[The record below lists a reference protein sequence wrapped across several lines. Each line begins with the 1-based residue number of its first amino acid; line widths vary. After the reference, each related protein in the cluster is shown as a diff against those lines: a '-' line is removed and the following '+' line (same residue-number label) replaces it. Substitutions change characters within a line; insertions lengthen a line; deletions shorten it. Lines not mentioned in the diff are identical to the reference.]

1 MQLVFEMNLLPY
13 IKYQDNLFFISIN
26 LISISIIMNNGRV
39 NIMGPNTGDIFK
51 LYEQVPLNNE
61 STSYKDA
68 MAGNWQSTVLSDA
81 FFSAENIRIIQNAI
95 KASVYHMSKTSFV
108 IGDQNEDTLKII
120 MRSTFLQYSSNKPH
134 RITEQIVAL
143 NKLVVDYCAPQILSE
158 AKAYTRYKHDVSTI
172 ATPMER
178 PKSTMH
184 SNTLYF
190 KGWF

>member
-1 MQLVFEMNLLPY
+1 
-13 IKYQDNLFFISIN
+13 
-26 LISISIIMNNGRV
+26 MNNGRV
-39 NIMGPNTGDIFK
+39 NIMGPNTSDLFK
-51 LYEQVPLNNE
+51 LYEQVPLDNE

-68 MAGNWQSTVLSDA
+68 MIGNWQSTVLSDA

-95 KASVYHMSKTSFV
+95 KAAVYHGSKTMYV

-134 RITEQIVAL
+134 RITEQITAL
-143 NKLVVDYCAPQILSE
+143 NKLVVDYAAPQILSE

-172 ATPMER
+172 ATPMAR

-184 SNTLYF
+184 TNTLYF

>member
-1 MQLVFEMNLLPY
+1 MLPVFEMLLLPY
-13 IKYQDNLFFISIN
+13 INYQDNLFFILIN
-26 LISISIIMNNGRV
+26 FISITNIMNNGRV
-39 NIMGPNTGDIFK
+39 NIMGPNTSDLFK
-51 LYEQVPLNNE
+51 LYEQVPLDNE

-68 MAGNWQSTVLSDA
+68 MIGNWQSTVLSDA

-95 KASVYHMSKTSFV
+95 KAAVYHGSKTMFV

-134 RITEQIVAL
+134 RITEQITAL
-143 NKLVVDYCAPQILSE
+143 NKLVVDYAAPQILSE

-172 ATPMER
+172 ATPMAR

-184 SNTLYF
+184 TNTLYF

>member
-1 MQLVFEMNLLPY
+1 MLLVFEMLLLPY
-13 IKYQDNLFFISIN
+13 INYQDNLFFISIN
-26 LISISIIMNNGRV
+26 FISITNIMNNGRV
-39 NIMGPNTGDIFK
+39 NIMGPNTSDLFK
-51 LYEQVPLNNE
+51 LYEQVPLDNE

-68 MAGNWQSTVLSDA
+68 MIGNWQSTLLSDA

-95 KASVYHMSKTSFV
+95 KAAVYHGSKTMYV

-134 RITEQIVAL
+134 RITEQITAL
-143 NKLVVDYCAPQILSE
+143 NKLVVDYAAPQILSE

-172 ATPMER
+172 ATPMAR

-184 SNTLYF
+184 TNTLYF

>member
-1 MQLVFEMNLLPY
+1 
-13 IKYQDNLFFISIN
+13 
-26 LISISIIMNNGRV
+26 MNNGRV

-51 LYEQVPLNNE
+51 LYEQVPVDNGT
-61 STSYKDA
+61 TSYKDA
-68 MAGNWQSTVLSDA
+68 MIGNWQPSVLSNA
-81 FFSAENIRIIQNAI
+81 FFSAENIRIVQNAI
-95 KASVYHMSKTSFV
+95 KASVYHLSKTSFV
-108 IGDQNEDTLKII
+108 IGDQNEDTLKIV

-143 NKLVVDYCAPQILSE
+143 NKLVVEYCSPQILSE

-172 ATPMER
+172 ATPIDR

-184 SNTLYF
+184 TNTLFF